1 MSQATNTVRNNRKT
15 KIVCT
20 LGPASD
26 TRERIKELIEAGADI
41 FRLNFSHGTH
51 DEHSRHIDI
60 IRQLEAETGRRFAII
75 QDLQGPKIRVGEMDG
90 IMELKEN
97 EIVNLTISKELTGA
111 SPHSEEKVIP
121 VTYDGLLNDVVI
133 GDRIL
138 MDDGLLEL
146 RVKSIDSSYVKCVVI
161 NGGPLSSHKG
171 INLPGVKVSI
181 PSLTEKDK
189 DDLKFG
195 IERGVDYVALSFVRH
210 ASDVTELRRTLEKF
224 GGNQGIISK
233 IEKPEAIDEI
243 DAIIEASDA
252 IMVARGDLGVEVP
265 IERVPILQKT
275 IIRKCNEYGKPVI
288 TATQMLDSMIREPR
302 PTRAEATDVANAV
315 FDGTDAVMLSG
326 ETSTGSYPVDSVK
339 TMVSIVET
347 AEESQLNLIERN
359 LMYKK
364 VRDDFTDAIAE
375 AACSLAKYV
384 DASFIVPITNTGTTS
399 RALAKYRPQVPVYA
413 LTESVE
419 VARKLLLVWG
429 VTPVEVV
436 SLSETD
442 AMLSQVSS
450 ILKDRSLASTGDVYI
465 LTAGTPLLARGT
477 TNTLRI
483 EKII

>member
-1 MSQATNTVRNNRKT
+1 M
-15 KIVCT
+15 
-20 LGPASD
+20 
-26 TRERIKELIEAGADI
+26 
-41 FRLNFSHGTH
+41 
-51 DEHSRHIDI
+51 
-60 IRQLEAETGRRFAII
+60 
-75 QDLQGPKIRVGEMDG
+75 QDLQGPKIRVGELQQP
-90 IMELKEN
+90 IELKTGE
-97 EIVNLTISKELTGA
+97 VVTVTIGSDIGNSHQGDAPQKT
-111 SPHSEEKVIP
+111 IP
-121 VTYDGLLNDVVI
+121 VTYEGLVKDVVV

-146 RVKSIDSSYVKCVVI
+146 RVKSISAKTIDCVVV

-195 IERGVDYVALSFVRH
+195 IEKKVDYVALSFVRH
-210 ASDVTELRRTLEKF
+210 ASDVLELRRWLERLK
-224 GGNQGIISK
+224 GTQGIVSK

-243 DAIIEASDA
+243 DSIIERSDA

-265 IERVPILQKT
+265 IEDVPILQKT

-326 ETSTGSYPVDSVK
+326 ETSAGNFPVESVR
-339 TMVSIVET
+339 TMVSIVN
-347 AEESQLNLIERN
+347 AAESQFGIVERKLN
-359 LMYKK
+359 YKA

-375 AACSLAKYV
+375 SACSLATYV
-384 DASFIVPITNTGTTS
+384 DASFIVSVTNTGTTS
-399 RALAKYRPQVPVYA
+399 RALSKYRPQVPIYA
-413 LTESVE
+413 LTESGD
-419 VARKLLLVWG
+419 VARKLQLVWG
-429 VTPVEVV
+429 VIPVEVEE
-436 SLSETD
+436 LSDTD

-450 ILKDRSLASTGDVYI
+450 ILKMKSLASSGDTYV

-483 EKII
+483 EEIL

>member
-1 MSQATNTVRNNRKT
+1 MQKNQNRRT
-15 KIVCT
+15 KIICT

-26 TRERIKELIEAGADI
+26 TREAIKNLVEAGADV

-51 DEHSRHIDI
+51 EEHGRHIDI
-60 IRQLEAETGRRFAII
+60 IRQLEIEKGKRFAIV
-75 QDLQGPKIRVGEMDG
+75 QDLQGPKIRVGQLSEVIQLGNGD
-90 IMELKEN
+90 
-97 EIVNLTISKELTGA
+97 VVTLTTDDIIGA
-111 SPHSEEKVIP
+111 GKMIP
-121 VTYDGLLNDVVI
+121 VTYTGLVKDVVP
-133 GDRIL
+133 GDKIL
-138 MDDGLLEL
+138 LDDGLLEL
-146 RVKSIDSSYVKCVVI
+146 KVISVAGTKVECSVV

-195 IERGVDYVALSFVRH
+195 IEKEVDFVALSFVRDT
-210 ASDVTELRRTLEKF
+210 SDVLELRNLLRQLGAT
-224 GGNQGIISK
+224 QGIIAK
-233 IEKPEAIDEI
+233 IEKPEAVDEI
-243 DAIIEASDA
+243 DSIIGASDA

-265 IERVPILQKT
+265 IEEVPVLQKT

-288 TATQMLDSMIREPR
+288 TATQMLDSMMREPR

-326 ETSTGSYPVDSVK
+326 ETAAGNFPVGAVK
-339 TMVSIVET
+339 TMVSIVKM
-347 AEESQLNLIERN
+347 AESHLGLVERRLN
-359 LMYKK
+359 YKK

-375 AACSLAKYV
+375 VACSLAESV
-384 DASFIVPITNTGTTS
+384 DASFIVSITNTGTTS
-399 RALAKYRPQVPVYA
+399 RALSKYRPQVPVYA
-413 LTESVE
+413 LTESLE

-429 VTPVEVV
+429 VIPVEVE
-436 SLSETD
+436 SLADTD
-442 AMLSQVSS
+442 VMLSQVSS
-450 ILKDRSLASTGDVYI
+450 ILKAKSLASSGDTYV

>member
-1 MSQATNTVRNNRKT
+1 M
-15 KIVCT
+15 
-20 LGPASD
+20 GPASD
-26 TRERIKELIEAGADI
+26 THDAIKNLAEAGADV

-51 DEHSRHIDI
+51 EEHSRHIEI
-60 IRQLEAETGRRFAII
+60 IRQLEKETGKRFTIV
-75 QDLQGPKIRVGEMDG
+75 QDLQGPKIRVGELKQPL
-90 IMELKEN
+90 ELKNGE
-97 EIVNLTISKELTGA
+97 VVTLTIGNYVADPKT
-111 SPHSEEKVIP
+111 IP
-121 VTYDGLLNDVVI
+121 VTYEGLVKDVAL
-133 GDRIL
+133 GDKIL

-146 RVKSIDSSYVKCVVI
+146 KVKSIGPQNIDCIVV

-181 PSLTEKDK
+181 PSLTEKDR

-195 IERGVDYVALSFVRH
+195 IKNNVDYIALSFVRH
-210 ASDVTELRRTLEKF
+210 ASDVLELRELLEQLD
-224 GGNQGIISK
+224 GTQGIISK

-265 IERVPILQKT
+265 IEEVPILQKI

-326 ETSTGSYPVDSVK
+326 ETSAGNFPLEAVK
-339 TMVSIVET
+339 TMVSIVNA
-347 AEESQLNLIERN
+347 AEPQLGLVERKLN
-359 LMYKK
+359 YKK

-375 AACSLAKYV
+375 VSCSLATFV
-384 DASFIVPITNTGTTS
+384 DASFIVTITNTGTTS
-399 RALAKYRPQVPVYA
+399 RALSKYRPQVPIYA

-419 VARKLLLVWG
+419 VVRKLHLVWG
-429 VTPVEVV
+429 VIPVEVE
-436 SLSETD
+436 SLTNTD
-442 AMLSQVSS
+442 VMLSQVRS
-450 ILKDRSLASTGDVYI
+450 ILKEKSLASGGDTYI
-465 LTAGTPLLARGT
+465 MTAGTPLLARGT

-483 EKII
+483 EKIL

>member
-1 MSQATNTVRNNRKT
+1 MGK
-15 KIVCT
+15 
-20 LGPASD
+20 
-26 TRERIKELIEAGADI
+26 
-41 FRLNFSHGTH
+41 
-51 DEHSRHIDI
+51 
-60 IRQLEAETGRRFAII
+60 RFAIV
-75 QDLQGPKIRVGEMDG
+75 QDLQGPKIRVGELQQP
-90 IMELKEN
+90 IELKTGE
-97 EIVNLTISKELTGA
+97 VVTVTIGSDIGNSHQGDAPQKT
-111 SPHSEEKVIP
+111 IP
-121 VTYDGLLNDVVI
+121 VTYEGLVKDVVV

-146 RVKSIDSSYVKCVVI
+146 RVKSISAKTIDCVVV

-195 IERGVDYVALSFVRH
+195 IEKKVDYVALSFVRH
-210 ASDVTELRRTLEKF
+210 ASDVLELRRWLERLK
-224 GGNQGIISK
+224 GTQGIVSK

-243 DAIIEASDA
+243 DSIIERSDA

-265 IERVPILQKT
+265 IEDVPILQKT

-326 ETSTGSYPVDSVK
+326 ETSAGNFPVESVR
-339 TMVSIVET
+339 TMVSIVN
-347 AEESQLNLIERN
+347 AAESQFGIVERKLN
-359 LMYKK
+359 YKA

-375 AACSLAKYV
+375 SACSLATYV
-384 DASFIVPITNTGTTS
+384 DASFIVSVTNTGTTS
-399 RALAKYRPQVPVYA
+399 RALSKYRPQVPIYA
-413 LTESVE
+413 LTESGD
-419 VARKLLLVWG
+419 VARKLQLVWG
-429 VTPVEVV
+429 VIPVEVEE
-436 SLSETD
+436 LSDTD

-450 ILKDRSLASTGDVYI
+450 ILKMKSLASSGDTYV

-483 EKII
+483 EEIL

>member
-1 MSQATNTVRNNRKT
+1 MKYQIRKT

-26 TRERIKELIEAGADI
+26 TPTEIRSLADAGADV
-41 FRLNFSHGTH
+41 FRLNFSHGTKE
-51 DEHSRHIDI
+51 EHARHIDI
-60 IRQLEAETGRRFAII
+60 IRQLEVESGKRFAVV
-75 QDLQGPKIRVGEMDG
+75 QDLQGPKIRVGE
-90 IMELKEN
+90 LKETM
-97 EIVNLTISKELTGA
+97 EIKNGEVVTLSVGKDLGGQKI
-111 SPHSEEKVIP
+111 IP
-121 VTYDGLLNDVVI
+121 VTYEGLIKDVVV
-133 GDRIL
+133 GDKIL
-138 MDDGLLEL
+138 LDDGLLEL
-146 RVKSIDSSYVKCVVI
+146 KVKSISGETILCLVV

-171 INLPGVKVSI
+171 INLPGVNVSI
-181 PSLTEKDK
+181 PSLTEKDR

-195 IERGVDYVALSFVRH
+195 IGKKVDYIALSFVRH
-210 ASDVTELRRTLEKF
+210 TSDVLELRNLLEEL
-224 GGNQGIISK
+224 GGTQGIISK
-233 IEKPEAIDEI
+233 IEKPEAIGEI
-243 DAIIEASDA
+243 DSIIEASDA

-265 IERVPILQKT
+265 IEQVPILQKI

-326 ETSTGSYPVDSVK
+326 ETSAGNFPVETVR
-339 TMVSIVET
+339 TMVSIVN
-347 AEESQLNLIERN
+347 AAESQLSMNERK
-359 LMYKK
+359 LDYKT

-399 RALAKYRPQVPVYA
+399 RALAKYRPQVPIYA
-413 LTESVE
+413 LTESLGV
-419 VARKLLLVWG
+419 VRKLLLVWG
-429 VTPVEVV
+429 VIPIEVA
-436 SLSETD
+436 SLSDTD

-450 ILKDRSLASTGDVYI
+450 LLKDKSLASTGDTYV

-483 EKII
+483 EKVI

>member
-1 MSQATNTVRNNRKT
+1 M
-15 KIVCT
+15 
-20 LGPASD
+20 
-26 TRERIKELIEAGADI
+26 
-41 FRLNFSHGTH
+41 
-51 DEHSRHIDI
+51 RHIDI
-60 IRQLEAETGRRFAII
+60 IRQLEKEMGKRFAIV
-75 QDLQGPKIRVGEMDG
+75 QDLQGPKIRVGELQQP
-90 IMELKEN
+90 IELKTGE
-97 EIVNLTISKELTGA
+97 VVTVTIGSDIGNSHQGDAPQKT
-111 SPHSEEKVIP
+111 IP
-121 VTYDGLLNDVVI
+121 VTYEGLVKDVVV

-146 RVKSIDSSYVKCVVI
+146 RVKSISAKTIDCVVV

-195 IERGVDYVALSFVRH
+195 IEKKVDYVALSFVRH
-210 ASDVTELRRTLEKF
+210 ASDVLELRRWLERLK
-224 GGNQGIISK
+224 GTQGIVSK

-243 DAIIEASDA
+243 DSIIERSDA

-265 IERVPILQKT
+265 IEDVPILQKT

-326 ETSTGSYPVDSVK
+326 ETSAGNFPVESVR
-339 TMVSIVET
+339 TMVSIVN
-347 AEESQLNLIERN
+347 AAESQFGIVERKLN
-359 LMYKK
+359 YKA

-375 AACSLAKYV
+375 SACSLATYV
-384 DASFIVPITNTGTTS
+384 DASFIVSVTNTGTTS
-399 RALAKYRPQVPVYA
+399 RALSKYRPQVPIYA
-413 LTESVE
+413 LTESGD
-419 VARKLLLVWG
+419 VARKLQLVWG
-429 VTPVEVV
+429 VIPVEVEE
-436 SLSETD
+436 LSDTD

-450 ILKDRSLASTGDVYI
+450 ILKMKSLASSGDTYV

-483 EKII
+483 EEIL

>member
-1 MSQATNTVRNNRKT
+1 
-15 KIVCT
+15 
-20 LGPASD
+20 L
-26 TRERIKELIEAGADI
+26 
-41 FRLNFSHGTH
+41 
-51 DEHSRHIDI
+51 RHIDI
-60 IRQLEAETGRRFAII
+60 IRQLEKEMGKRFAIV
-75 QDLQGPKIRVGEMDG
+75 QDLQGPKIRVGELQQP
-90 IMELKEN
+90 IELKTGE
-97 EIVNLTISKELTGA
+97 VVTVTIGSDIGNSHQGDAPQKT
-111 SPHSEEKVIP
+111 IP
-121 VTYDGLLNDVVI
+121 VTYEGLVKDVVV

-146 RVKSIDSSYVKCVVI
+146 RVKSISAKTIDCVVV

-195 IERGVDYVALSFVRH
+195 IEKKVDYVALSFVRH
-210 ASDVTELRRTLEKF
+210 ASDVLELRRWLERLK
-224 GGNQGIISK
+224 GTQGIVSK

-243 DAIIEASDA
+243 DSIIERSDA

-265 IERVPILQKT
+265 IEDVPILQKT

-326 ETSTGSYPVDSVK
+326 ETSAGNFPVESVR
-339 TMVSIVET
+339 TMVSIVN
-347 AEESQLNLIERN
+347 AAESQFGIVERKLN
-359 LMYKK
+359 YKA

-375 AACSLAKYV
+375 SACSLATYV
-384 DASFIVPITNTGTTS
+384 DASFIVSVTNTGTTS
-399 RALAKYRPQVPVYA
+399 RALSKYRPQVPIYA
-413 LTESVE
+413 LTESGD
-419 VARKLLLVWG
+419 VARKLQLVWG
-429 VTPVEVV
+429 VIPVEVEE
-436 SLSETD
+436 LSDTD

-450 ILKDRSLASTGDVYI
+450 ILKMKSLASSGDTYV

-483 EKII
+483 EEIL